1 MARIKVEAKGGPNSP
16 QIAYDRRHL
25 KEVGKKSSN
34 LQKGGTSPEP
44 AREPSIKAL
53 LFMRTL
59 QQSLSPP
66 NNYRD
71 LLPAKVITMQLP
83 E

>member
-1 MARIKVEAKGGPNSP
+1 MARIKVEAKSGPECP
-16 QIAYDRRHL
+16 QITYDRRYL

-34 LQKGGTSPEP
+34 LRKGGTSPEP
-44 AREPSIKAL
+44 AREPSVKAL
-53 LFMRTL
+53 LFMGTL
-59 QQSLSPP
+59 QQPLSPM